1 MKLLEEYDP
10 SNETLLNGPWAYVAD
25 YVVEVDTSV
34 SIMEEMMQ
42 YEERMKSETVRPM
55 SGPSDETGR
64 KPSTAGSKKAG
75 WFEKLRDQLQVEEGI
90 RWYIV
95 VCGDE
100 ERSDG
105 DEEGARRSPS
115 LQGSIA
121 NPYDEDELQFRLPEL
136 LGLPP
141 RELRI
146 ERTRPRT
153 QESIPVIV
161 DDVANV
167 PAVPQFS
174 DYEVRP
180 LSLRP
185 SKLKLD
191 KAKSELPL
199 VEVPVP
205 EVPPTEA
212 PKAERPKIEMQEVD
226 TPKRENPKM
235 QAPRFEKPKM
245 EKPRG
250 ERPKGERPIP
260 ERRPRGERPLPDNP
274 KPDKPIPER
283 PIPER
288 PKPEQPKPE
297 QPKPERSIPERPK
310 PERPAPDISIADKPS
325 IWLKPDKTRY
335 DKQTERSGLDITRP
349 ERPPAVPAKDYKF
362 IPAPPP
368 LQHLQEKAQTTTDAP
383 IRMKSPTRV
392 SGSLR
397 KFFSKRNLQ
406 EST

>member
-10 SNETLLNGPWAYVAD
+10 SNEALLNGPWAYVAD
-25 YVVEVDTSV
+25 YVVKVDTSV

-42 YEERMKSETVRPM
+42 YEERMKGETVRPM

-64 KPSTAGSKKAG
+64 KTNTAGSKKAG
-75 WFEKLRDQLQVEEGI
+75 WFEKLRDQLQSGEGI

-105 DEEGARRSPS
+105 DDEDGRRSPS
-115 LQGSIA
+115 LQGSA
-121 NPYDEDELQFRLPEL
+121 SNPYAEDELQFRLPEL

-146 ERTRPRT
+146 ERIRPRT
-153 QESIPVIV
+153 QESIPVVV
-161 DDVANV
+161 DDVASV
-167 PAVPQFS
+167 PSIPQFS

-191 KAKSELPL
+191 KSKP
-199 VEVPVP
+199 EVPTAEVIKPEKPKLDVP
-205 EVPPTEA
+205 EVDV
-212 PKAERPKIEMQEVD
+212 PKSEK
-226 TPKRENPKM
+226 PKM
-235 QAPRFEKPKM
+235 EVPKLEKPKM

-250 ERPKGERPIP
+250 EKPKGERPIP
-260 ERRPRGERPLPDNP
+260 ERRPRGERPLPENP
-274 KPDKPIPER
+274 KLD
-283 PIPER
+283 
-288 PKPEQPKPE
+288 
-297 QPKPERSIPERPK
+297 RPK
-310 PERPAPDISIADKPS
+310 PERPAPDNAIADKPS
-325 IWLKPDKTRY
+325 IWLKPDRTRY
-335 DKQTERSGLDITRP
+335 EKQTERSGLDITRP
-349 ERPPAVPAKDYKF
+349 EKPPAVPAKDYKF
-362 IPAPPP
+362 TPAPPP
-368 LQHLQEKAQTTTDAP
+368 LQNLHEKAQTPTDTT
-383 IRMKSPTRV
+383 IRLKSPTRV